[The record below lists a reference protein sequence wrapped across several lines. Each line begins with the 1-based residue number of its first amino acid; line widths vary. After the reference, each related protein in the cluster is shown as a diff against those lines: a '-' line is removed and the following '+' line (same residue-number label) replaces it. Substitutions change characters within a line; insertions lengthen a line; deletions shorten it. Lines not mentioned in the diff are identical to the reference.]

1 VGGAK
6 DIVATSIAYAQER
19 KAFGHAIAD
28 FGAIRHKL
36 AEAAVRLYAAESLI
50 YRTSGMIDARLKDFS
65 WDSPDAPNTILGAVE
80 EYAVECSIAKVYCSE
95 MLDFVADEGVQI
107 HGGYGFHQDYMV
119 ERAYRDAR
127 INRIFEGTNEINRL
141 LTTGMLLKRGAQG
154 RLALNAA
161 VKKLTAELAAG
172 EFGPEPGDGPLEA
185 ERALV
190 DRAKKVAVM
199 GAGIAYQR
207 FGAALETEQE
217 VTTAL
222 ADIIIAIFAME
233 SALLRAEKL
242 GAASK
247 GETAVAMTR
256 VLVSDGMGEILRQG
270 TTLLAASAEGE
281 QLSQYHGILRK
292 LTRVQ
297 PVNTVALRRQIAA
310 RLLETGRY
318 PL

>member
-1 VGGAK
+1 
-6 DIVATSIAYAQER
+6 
-19 KAFGHAIAD
+19 
-28 FGAIRHKL
+28 
-36 AEAAVRLYAAESLI
+36 
-50 YRTSGMIDARLKDFS
+50 
-65 WDSPDAPNTILGAVE
+65 
-80 EYAVECSIAKVYCSE
+80 